1 MNEMRKAVASQTHK
15 KKNSP
20 GAEFS
25 SSQLQKEKPGNA
37 DKREPFLHRP
47 EPPPPPGT
55 ERPWRELVV
64 DIEVRKRQEA
74 HKEQS
79 IDTRGERVLKGPLQP
94 AVI

>member
-1 MNEMRKAVASQTHK
+1 MRCAKLLHRRHI
-15 KKNSP
+15 KNSP

-37 DKREPFLHRP
+37 DKREPFPHRP
-47 EPPPPPGT
+47 ESPPGT
-55 ERPWRELVV
+55 ERPRRELVV
-64 DIEVRKRQEA
+64 DIEARKWQEA

>member
-15 KKNSP
+15 KKKTVLEQNLAAANCRRKSP
-20 GAEFS
+20 ETQINACRS
-25 SSQLQKEKPGNA
+25 STVPSPLGTEKPWC
-37 DKREPFLHRP
+37 K
-47 EPPPPPGT
+47 
-55 ERPWRELVV
+55 LVV
-64 DIEVRKRQEA
+64 DIEVRKWQEA